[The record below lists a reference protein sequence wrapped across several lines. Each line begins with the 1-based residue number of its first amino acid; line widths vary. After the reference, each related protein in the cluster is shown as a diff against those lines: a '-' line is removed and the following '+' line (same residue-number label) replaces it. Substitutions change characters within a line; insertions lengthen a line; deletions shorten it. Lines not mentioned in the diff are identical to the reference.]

1 MKTQRP
7 ARAIGTGETVS
18 TRLREAVQHSTIQ
31 SMSLKQVLAA
41 LADHANEHG
50 ASCFVGGPTIAKEL
64 GCSART
70 VERMLKELVAGNWID
85 VRRPING
92 QRHSYYQIHVAQ
104 VAAAQDPSF
113 LPHGRPPTN
122 QEATPDKTAKT
133 PDNLSVVAVSP
144 LVLFPS
150 KATVKGTV
158 KTPPLPPVATGGSLT
173 PRIVVDEVCKALD
186 ITEPRFKKV
195 LLPVVELQVEK
206 GTALATIGANMIVA
220 YTEMLDAGADSGYTF
235 GLRRFFTEGY
245 WLDDANWRRAPR
257 EDAARI
263 RLIASQGK
271 VS

>member
-1 MKTQRP
+1 M
-7 ARAIGTGETVS
+7 S

-70 VERMLKELVAGNWID
+70 VEYKLKELVAAGWVSI
-85 VRRPING
+85 RRPVNG
-92 QRHSYYQIHVAQ
+92 ARLTHYQVNVAQ

-113 LPHGRPPTN
+113 LPLHRPPQN
-122 QEATPDKTAKT
+122 QEATPANPAPTPAKCVI
-133 PDNLSVVAVSP
+133 SAVSP

-158 KTPPLPPVATGGSLT
+158 TTAPLPPVATGGSLT

-186 ITEPRFKKV
+186 ITEPRVKKV
-195 LLPVVELQVEK
+195 LLPVVELQLEK
-206 GTALATIGANMIVA
+206 GTALAEIGNNMIVA
-220 YTEMLDAGADSGYTF
+220 YTEMLDAGADSGYAF

-245 WLDDANWRRAPR
+245 WLDAANWRRAR
-257 EDAARI
+257 HEDAAQM
-263 RLIASQGK
+263 RLVASQGK
-271 VS
+271 VR